1 MEAQHRTYWVVL
13 GAVLLFAFGVLG
25 FFGTEVCRKA
35 PPIPKMVVSENGRIL
50 FTRDQIL
57 TGQQVWQSLGGQQ
70 VGSVWGHGAYQ
81 AQDWSAD
88 WVHREAEYLLAAF
101 SAARFAD
108 GPGGLDAVQRA
119 GLEEAV
125 RQEMRTNT
133 YDPQSE
139 TVTVSATRA
148 AAIASTAAHYLSLFS
163 DDPASAQLRDAYA
176 LHANAVPDAER
187 RHALIAFF
195 FWAAWS
201 CVTERPGSAAN
212 SRGSTLTATLR
223 PSSMSST
230 R

>member
-1 MEAQHRTYWVVL
+1 
-13 GAVLLFAFGVLG
+13 
-25 FFGTEVCRKA
+25 
-35 PPIPKMVVSENGRIL
+35 MVVSENGRIL